1 MREAVDAQAPTTRSS
16 KESVA
21 AIRVTGLVKHFGS
34 VEAVRGIDL
43 EVRRGEVF
51 GFVGPNGAGKS
62 TTIRCLLDLIRPTSG
77 TVEVLGEQPR
87 HDGVDV
93 RRRIGYVP
101 GELRLPERMTSRQ
114 LVTSIGRLR
123 GGLDEAR
130 VDAIAG
136 RLQIDLD
143 RPTRDLSSG
152 NRRKVALLLAFA
164 PRPDLLIL
172 DEPTSGLDPLMQHEF
187 LSMVA
192 EARDA
197 GATVFLSS
205 HVLSEVQ
212 RAADRVAVLR
222 AGRIVVQGTVDD
234 LRGRARQRIEVWF
247 AEDVDPSEIRATPGL
262 VDPVVEGRRLAATLA
277 GPVDP
282 VLAVL
287 ARHSVASVV
296 MEEPNLEDAF
306 LDLYGDHP

>member
-1 MREAVDAQAPTTRSS
+1 MSEASAAPPVGASRPRG
-16 KESVA
+16 A
-21 AIRVTGLVKHFGS
+21 AIRVTGLVKHFGA

-43 EVRRGEVF
+43 EVRPGEVF

-62 TTIRCLLDLIRPTSG
+62 TTIRCLLDLIRPTGGSI
-77 TVEVLGEQPR
+77 EVFDRAPR
-87 HDGVDV
+87 RDGVEI

-114 LVTSIGRLR
+114 LVGSVGRLR
-123 GGLDEAR
+123 GGLDASL
-130 VDAIAG
+130 VDSIAD

-152 NRRKVALLLAFA
+152 NRRKVAVLLAFA

-187 LSMVA
+187 LAMVA
-192 EARDA
+192 EARAA

-222 AGRIVVQGTVDD
+222 AGRIVAEGTVDE
-234 LRGRARQRIEVWF
+234 LRGRARQRVEVWF
-247 AEDVDPSEIRATPGL
+247 AEDVAAGEIGAIPGL
-262 VDPVVEGRRLAATLA
+262 HDPVLEGRRLAATLS
-277 GPVDP
+277 GPIDP
-282 VLAVL
+282 VVAVL
-287 ARHSVASVV
+287 ARHRLASLVV
-296 MEEPNLEDAF
+296 EEPNLEDAF
-306 LDLYGDHP
+306 LDLYGDPS

>member
-1 MREAVDAQAPTTRSS
+1 MTTSPDATQRTG
-16 KESVA
+16 A
-21 AIRVTGLVKHFGS
+21 AIRIAGLVKHFGR

-77 TVEVLGEQPR
+77 SIEVLGGHPR
-87 HDGVDV
+87 TDGVAV

-114 LVTSIGRLR
+114 LVGSVGRLR
-123 GGLDEAR
+123 GGVDEAL
-130 VDAIAG
+130 VASIAA
-136 RLQIDLD
+136 RLAIDLD
-143 RPTRDLSSG
+143 RPMRDLSSG
-152 NRRKVALLLAFA
+152 NRRKIALLLAFA
-164 PRPDLLIL
+164 PRPELLIL

-187 LSMVA
+187 LAMVA

-197 GATVFLSS
+197 GVTVFLSS

-222 AGRIVVQGTVDD
+222 AGRIVIQGTVDE
-234 LRGRARQRIEVWF
+234 LRGQARQRIEVWF
-247 AEDVDPSEIRATPGL
+247 ADDIDAAEFRAVEGL
-262 VDPVVEGRRLAATLA
+262 DDLVVEGRRLAATLS
-277 GPVDP
+277 GPIDP
-282 VLAVL
+282 VLAAL
-287 ARHSVASVV
+287 ARHPVASLVV
-296 MEEPNLEDAF
+296 EEPDLEDAF
-306 LDLYGDHP
+306 LGLYAGNS

>member
-1 MREAVDAQAPTTRSS
+1 MSSAGPERSTAPSAGS
-16 KESVA
+16 QP
-21 AIRVTGLVKHFGS
+21 AIRVRGLAKRYGA

-77 TVEVLGEQPR
+77 MIEVLGQDPR
-87 HDGVDV
+87 RDGVNL
-93 RRRIGYVP
+93 RSHIGYVP
-101 GELRLPERMTSRQ
+101 GELRLPGRMTSRQ
-114 LVTSIGRLR
+114 LVRSIGRLR

-130 VDAIAG
+130 VDAISA
-136 RLQIDLD
+136 RLQMDLD

-164 PRPDLLIL
+164 PKPDLLIL

-187 LSMVA
+187 IRMVA

-222 AGRIVVQGTVDD
+222 AGRIVTQGTVDE
-234 LRGRARQRIEVWF
+234 LRGRARQRVEVWF
-247 AEDVDPSEIRATPGL
+247 AEDVDGTELRSIPGL
-262 VDPVVEGRRLAATLA
+262 EEPVVDGRRLAATMS

-282 VLAVL
+282 LLAVL
-287 ARHSVASVV
+287 SRHPVASLIV
-296 MEEPNLEDAF
+296 EEPNLEDAF
-306 LDLYGDHP
+306 LDLYGDPS

>member
-1 MREAVDAQAPTTRSS
+1 MSLAVIAPAPSTRPSLG
-16 KESVA
+16 SVA
-21 AIRVTGLVKHFGS
+21 AIRVRGLVKHFGS

-43 EVRRGEVF
+43 EVRPGEVF

-62 TTIRCLLDLIRPTSG
+62 TTIRCLLDLIRPTGG
-77 TVEVLGEQPR
+77 TVEVLGGQPR
-87 HDGVDV
+87 RDGVDV

-130 VDAIAG
+130 VDSIAG

-164 PRPDLLIL
+164 PSPDLLIL

-187 LSMVA
+187 LAMVA
-192 EARDA
+192 EARDYR
-197 GATVFLSS
+197 G
-205 HVLSEVQ
+205 H
-212 RAADRVAVLR
+212 RVPLV
-222 AGRIVVQGTVDD
+222 
-234 LRGRARQRIEVWF
+234 ARPE
-247 AEDVDPSEIRATPGL
+247 
-262 VDPVVEGRRLAATLA
+262 
-277 GPVDP
+277 
-282 VLAVL
+282 
-287 ARHSVASVV
+287 
-296 MEEPNLEDAF
+296 
-306 LDLYGDHP
+306 